1 MYILVQHTIAE
12 PGAFWS
18 STDPALL
25 PPQFKLLQTFPTRDG
40 THAACVWE
48 AASIDALR
56 GLLEPLT
63 GAVSLNEYYEVENR
77 EGVALPSGVARGAQ
91 TRPPQARG

>member
-12 PGAFWS
+12 PVAFWS

-48 AASIDALR
+48 SASIDALR

-63 GAVSLNEYYEVENR
+63 AHVSLNEYYEVENR
-77 EGVALPSGVARGAQ
+77 EGVALPSGVERGAQ
-91 TRPPQARG
+91 ARVRQPRA

>member
-12 PGAFWS
+12 PVAFWS
-18 STDPALL
+18 STDPAML
-25 PPQFKLLQTFPTRDG
+25 PPHLKLLQTFPTRDG
-40 THAACVWE
+40 THAACIWE

-63 GAVSLNEYYEVENR
+63 AAVSLNEYYEVENR
-77 EGVALPSGVARGAQ
+77 DGVALPSGV
-91 TRPPQARG
+91 TRNAQARSPQMRS

>member
-12 PGAFWS
+12 PVAFWS
-18 STDPALL
+18 STDPTLL
-25 PPQFKLLQTFPTRDG
+25 PPHLKLLQTFPTRDG
-40 THAACVWE
+40 THAACIWE

-63 GAVSLNEYYEVENR
+63 AAVSLNEYYEVENR
-77 EGVALPSGVARGAQ
+77 DGVALPSGVTRGAQ
-91 TRPPQARG
+91 AGSQQRRL